1 MNYITSFPLYS
12 ENNNEITKDILYTR
26 IPLEDIECNIVKI
39 LDKHS
44 ELCKY
49 YININDASFTVSF
62 NVDENQLNA
71 MIQTSFQINI
81 YKYNN
86 KPIVILSKEIQ
97 DHHQWSDLLA
107 DLLKRFK

>member
-1 MNYITSFPLYS
+1 MNYITSFPDY
-12 ENNNEITKDILYTR
+12 ENNNETNDILYTKVQ
-26 IPLEDIECNIVKI
+26 IDEIEHNIIKI

-49 YININDASFTVSF
+49 YINIKDASFTVSF

-86 KPIVILSKEIQ
+86 KPIVILSKEIHE
-97 DHHQWSDLLA
+97 HHQWSDLLIN
-107 DLLKRFK
+107 LLKKFK

>member
-1 MNYITSFPLYS
+1 MIYHIKSFPYY
-12 ENNNEITKDILYTR
+12 ENNNENTDILYTKVP
-26 IPLEDIECNIVKI
+26 IDEIEHNIIKI

-49 YININDASFTVSF
+49 YININDASFTISF
-62 NVDENQLNA
+62 NVDQSQLNA

-97 DHHQWSDLLA
+97 EHQQWTDLLV

>member
-1 MNYITSFPLYS
+1 MNYITSFPDY
-12 ENNNEITKDILYTR
+12 ENNNENTDILCTKV
-26 IPLEDIECNIVKI
+26 LLDEIEHKIIKI

-62 NVDENQLNA
+62 NVDESQLSA

-86 KPIVILSKEIQ
+86 KPVVILSKEIHEHQ
-97 DHHQWSDLLA
+97 QWSEFLEY
-107 DLLKRFK
+107 LLKKLK

>member
-1 MNYITSFPLYS
+1 MINYITSFPYY
-12 ENNNEITKDILYTR
+12 ENNNENTDILYTKVS
-26 IPLEDIECNIVKI
+26 LDDIESNIVKI

-62 NVDENQLNA
+62 NVDPSQLDA

-81 YKYNN
+81 YKYNSRH
-86 KPIVILSKEIQ
+86 IVILSKEIQ
-97 DHHQWSDLLA
+97 DHHQWSDLLV

>member
-1 MNYITSFPLYS
+1 MINYITSFPYY
-12 ENNNEITKDILYTR
+12 ENNETSDILYTKVQ
-26 IPLEDIECNIVKI
+26 LDDIEHNIIKI

-62 NVDENQLNA
+62 NVDESQLSA
-71 MIQTSFQINI
+71 MIKTSFQINI

-86 KPIVILSKEIQ
+86 KPIVILSKEIHEHQ
-97 DHHQWSDLLA
+97 QWSELLI
-107 DLLKRFK
+107 DLLKKFK